1 MLLTHHAKRFQ
12 NQTIKALDKSIDRN
26 NFRFEALKSWSS
38 KYSKIL
44 NDKIENNLDS
54 KIIEFS
60 LDVFRDKLG
69 LKSTYTPRYI
79 TANIIPKLKKDLS
92 KYYKSFN
99 ISYLREGKQ
108 KVVGYR
114 LTW

>member
-1 MLLTHHAKRFQ
+1 MYYRTKTNSKGVTRYEVV
-12 NQTIKALDKSIDRN
+12 DK
-26 NFRFEALKSWSS
+26 
-38 KYSKIL
+38 Y
-44 NDKIENNLDS
+44 NLDS

-60 LDVFRDKLG
+60 LDDFRDKLG
-69 LKSTYTPRYI
+69 LKSTYTPRHI

-92 KYYKSFN
+92 KYYKSFD

-114 LTW
+114 LTWWIQNLGACLVPNKK

>member
-1 MLLTHHAKRFQ
+1 MINIVSLSDSDLGFFKFKMSARQYNGTVF
-12 NQTIKALDKSIDRN
+12 S
-26 NFRFEALKSWSS
+26 
-38 KYSKIL
+38 
-44 NDKIENNLDS
+44 S

-92 KYYKSFN
+92 KYYKSFD